1 VTRRERWL
9 RERAARYGM
18 TVEQYR
24 ELEASSRGRCYICGA
39 AARGRSLSVDHCH
52 DTGRVRGLL
61 CHHCNT
67 AIGLFRED
75 PAFIAESLVY
85 LVGVSE
91 SFDVLIDA
99 ARRRDITFREAVV
112 AP

>member
-1 VTRRERWL
+1 
-9 RERAARYGM
+9 M

-24 ELEASSRGRCYICGA
+24 ELEASSRGRCHICGA

-52 DTGRVRGLL
+52 DTGRVRGML
-61 CHHCNT
+61 CHRCNM

-85 LVGVSE
+85 LVGAAE
-91 SFDVLIDA
+91 SFDVLVDA
-99 ARRRDITFREAVV
+99 ARRRDITFREAT
-112 AP
+112 AEQ